1 MTKLLVT
8 MVLLFVSLN
17 GYANCSAN
25 KPEEMSYYAYM
36 DEEELQYEYCFC
48 NEKAK
53 MQKRIGDN
61 SMEDNQ
67 NVAAM
72 YYAQEKI
79 AREEM
84 IKITRV
90 LKKDYEAEPLC
101 KE

>member
-1 MTKLLVT
+1 MK
-8 MVLLFVSLN
+8 
-17 GYANCSAN
+17 
-25 KPEEMSYYAYM
+25 
-36 DEEELQYEYCFC
+36 
-48 NEKAK
+48 
-53 MQKRIGDN
+53 KRIGDN

-72 YYAQEKI
+72 YYAEEKI